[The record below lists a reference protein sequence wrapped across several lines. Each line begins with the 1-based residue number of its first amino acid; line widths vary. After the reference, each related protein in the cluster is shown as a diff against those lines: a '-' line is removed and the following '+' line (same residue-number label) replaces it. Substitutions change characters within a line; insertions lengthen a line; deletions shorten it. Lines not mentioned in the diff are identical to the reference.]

1 MFLRLSPPLA
11 AILRYSCIFRAT
23 ISQFRNLRKGSEVE
37 HQSILNLIP
46 MPLGG
51 VDLADM
57 EGEWVLYSYERE
69 TMIYLNDSAHVIW
82 RLCDGKRTVKEI
94 TDVLANAFPDAEKK
108 ITIDVSETIQ
118 RLMQEGILKLG
129 EA

>member
-1 MFLRLSPPLA
+1 
-11 AILRYSCIFRAT
+11 
-23 ISQFRNLRKGSEVE
+23 VE

-51 VDLADM
+51 VELADM

-69 TMIYLNDSAHVIW
+69 TMVYLNDSAHVIW

>member
-1 MFLRLSPPLA
+1 
-11 AILRYSCIFRAT
+11 
-23 ISQFRNLRKGSEVE
+23 
-37 HQSILNLIP
+37 

-94 TDVLANAFPDAEKK
+94 TDVLANVASRCREEDYDRCFRND
-108 ITIDVSETIQ
+108 
-118 RLMQEGILKLG
+118 
-129 EA
+129 